1 METVKRGY
9 VPKDTTESMGH
20 TTGWTV
26 YISRVEGEAVMNRS
40 EAMQIIKEEN
50 LKRYNWFHTHAVRPN
65 EVLIENLGERW
76 CVSAADERA
85 CIDDTSRV
93 YFDNEEDALD
103 RFIRLLRLGKKL
115 DTLTFRQ

>member
-1 METVKRGY
+1 M
-9 VPKDTTESMGH
+9 D
-20 TTGWTV
+20 
-26 YISRVEGEAVMNRS
+26 RS
-40 EAMQIIKEEN
+40 KA
-50 LKRYNWFHTHAVRPN
+50 LKVIEDEQLRHYNWFHSQPVRPN

-85 CIDDTSRV
+85 CIVDTSRV

>member
-1 METVKRGY
+1 
-9 VPKDTTESMGH
+9 
-20 TTGWTV
+20 
-26 YISRVEGEAVMNRS
+26 MNRS

-50 LKRYNWFHTHAVRPN
+50 LKCYNWFHTHAVRPN

-85 CIDDTSRV
+85 CIVDTSRV

-115 DTLTFRQ
+115 DTLTFRDRKSTRLNSSHWS

>member
-1 METVKRGY
+1 
-9 VPKDTTESMGH
+9 
-20 TTGWTV
+20 
-26 YISRVEGEAVMNRS
+26 MNRS

-85 CIDDTSRV
+85 CIVDTSRV